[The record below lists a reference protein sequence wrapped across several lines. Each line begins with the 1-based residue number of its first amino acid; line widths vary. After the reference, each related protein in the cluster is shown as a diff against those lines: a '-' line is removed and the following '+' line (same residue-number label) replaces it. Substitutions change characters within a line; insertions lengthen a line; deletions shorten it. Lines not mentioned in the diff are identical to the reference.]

1 MIGHDWIIMSLCVG
15 LVYLVIT
22 LIWRDWQ
29 R

>member
-1 MIGHDWIIMSLCVG
+1 MTGPDWIILSLCVG